1 MSSPGDLALVWI
13 RRDLRLEDHR
23 ALSEATSRY
32 ERVAVVF
39 VFDRL
44 ILDSLRDRC
53 DRRLTFIYDSLVEI
67 DSALREAG
75 SRLIVLH
82 GDPTVA
88 IPELVS
94 KLGACALLTNQDYEP
109 YAIERDAVV
118 GASLKALAVSF
129 ETFTDQVIFGPDE
142 ILKDDGTA
150 YRVYTPYS
158 KAWKAQLSSERVHE
172 LPVKDGKWCP
182 LESLGDTPQL
192 GSIESY
198 GFSRNTLWLAPG
210 ASGAKKRL
218 AEFERRI
225 ERYSAER
232 DRPDL
237 NTTSGLSV
245 HLRHGTI
252 SARACVRAALE
263 QDSNGAEKWLNELIW
278 REFYMMILGN
288 FPHVVH
294 SSFKPDCAAID
305 WPGSREHFDRWCE
318 GTTGYPFVDAAMRCL
333 NETGWM
339 HNRLRMVVAMFLTK
353 DLLCDYRW
361 GEEYFAEKLL
371 DFDLAQNNGGWQWS
385 ASTGVDAQPYFRVFN
400 PVLQSRKFDPEGM
413 FIRQWVPEL
422 AHLDADVIHWPHEGL
437 FAVEGYPAPI
447 VDHQVQKALA
457 VQLFATL

>member
-1 MSSPGDLALVWI
+1 MSSRGDLALVWI
-13 RRDLRLEDHR
+13 RRDLRLVDHH
-23 ALSEATSRY
+23 ALSVATNRY

-39 VFDRL
+39 AFDRL

-53 DRRLTFIYDSLVEI
+53 DRRLTFIYDSLFEI
-67 DSALREAG
+67 DSMLREAG

-82 GDPTVA
+82 GDPTSA
-88 IPELVS
+88 IPELAS
-94 KLGACALLTNQDYEP
+94 ELGASAVLTNQDYEP

-118 GASLKALAVSF
+118 EASLTALGVRF
-129 ETFTDQVIFGPDE
+129 ETFTDQVVFGPDE

-158 KAWKAQLSSERVHE
+158 KAWKAQLTAQRVCE
-172 LPVKDGKWCP
+172 LPVQSGKWCSAA
-182 LESLGDTPQL
+182 SLVDAPQL

-198 GFSRNTLWLAPG
+198 GFNRNTLWLDPA
-210 ASGAKKRL
+210 ASGAKVRL
-218 AEFERRI
+218 EDFEKRI
-225 ERYSAER
+225 ERYSVER

-252 SARACVRAALE
+252 SARACVRAALV

-305 WPGSREHFDRWCE
+305 WPGSREHFELWCA

-400 PVLQSRKFDPEGM
+400 PILQSRKFDPEGM

-422 AHLDADVIHWPHEGL
+422 AHLDGDVIHWPHEGL
-437 FAVEGYPAPI
+437 FAVEGYPDPI
-447 VDHQVQKALA
+447 VDHQVQKKLA
-457 VQLFATL
+457 IQLFAAQ